1 MSAAEASVLRGLP
14 NATWSLFG
22 SLPPVAAMAGVVILG
37 YVVIAVTAPLWVP
50 FDPYAILVGPPIS
63 PPTAAHWFGTDS
75 LGRDVFSR
83 VMHGSRPVLIMALTS
98 TTLAVLCGATIG
110 LLAGY
115 KRGWFD
121 QLAMRLTDVLVSFP
135 TLILAMLIL
144 SAIGNTAVY
153 VVLTVAFINVPR
165 IARVVRAA
173 TLAIVAEDYVTAAVT
188 RGESTASII
197 FVELMPNVSGTIF
210 VEFAVRSGFVIVFIG
225 ALGFLGFGAPPP
237 TSEWGVMINE
247 GRTTIALSVWP
258 VLAPAG
264 AMALLVVALN
274 LFTDGI
280 AGRIGAST
288 PTGPRV

>member
-1 MSAAEASVLRGLP
+1 MSAQAMGFRAIPRSSL
-14 NATWSLFG
+14 SLFG
-22 SLPPVAAMAGVVILG
+22 ALPPLAMLAGVIILG
-37 YVVIAVTAPLWVP
+37 YVAIAISAPLWVP
-50 FDPYAILVGPPIS
+50 FDPSAVLVGPPIS
-63 PPTAAHWFGTDS
+63 PPAADHWFGTDS

-83 VMHGSRPVLIMALTS
+83 VMYGSRPVLIMALSS

-121 QLAMRLTDVLVSFP
+121 QVAMRLTDVLVSFP
-135 TLILAMLIL
+135 TLILAMLVL
-144 SAIGNTAVY
+144 SAIGNTALY

-165 IARVVRAA
+165 IARVVRSA
-173 TLAIVAEDYVTAAVT
+173 TLTIVAEDYVTAAVT

-197 FVELMPNVSGTIF
+197 FIELMPNVSGTIF

-247 GRTTIALSVWP
+247 GRTTLMLSVWP
-258 VLAPAG
+258 VLAPAS

-280 AGRIGAST
+280 ARRIGAGS
-288 PTGPRV
+288 PSGPRV

>member
-1 MSAAEASVLRGLP
+1 VSVQAAIYGAPKAVFR
-14 NATWSLFG
+14 LFG
-22 SLPPVAAMAGVVILG
+22 SLPLPASIAGLVILA
-37 YVVIAVTAPLWVP
+37 YVLIALTAPLWTP
-50 FDPYAILVGPPIS
+50 YDPASILVGS
-63 PPTAAHWFGTDS
+63 PLASPSAEHLFGTDA

-83 VMHGSRPVLIMALTS
+83 VMHGSRPVLIMALSS
-98 TTLAVLCGATIG
+98 TALAVLCGATIG
-110 LLAGY
+110 LFAGY
-115 KRGWFD
+115 RRGWLD
-121 QLAMRLTDVLVSFP
+121 QFAMRVTDVLVSFP

-144 SAIGNTAVY
+144 SAVGNTAVF

-173 TLAIVAEDYVTAAVT
+173 TLAIVSEDYVTSAVT

-197 FVELMPNVSGTIF
+197 FIELMPNVSGTIF

-237 TSEWGVMINE
+237 TPEWGVMINE
-247 GRTTIALSVWP
+247 GRNSIAASVWP
-258 VLAPAG
+258 VIAPAG

-280 AGRIGAST
+280 AGRIGAGSSM
-288 PTGPRV
+288 GPRS